1 MENRGVGTMDKEIF
15 WDLIEKVGQAS
26 NSQGKFTKTINIE
39 LNKLSLEE
47 ILHFQFIYQ
56 TYEIAVL
63 SVPSNLIWTAQ
74 FLINEGKC
82 SNTYAFAGWLIS
94 QGKLSYMSTL
104 KNADYLANIIVP
116 NDKCAYA
123 DFRALGVSA
132 YKKISGIG
140 DKIYA
145 KIENEFWLS
154 TDRIDEKL
162 IIENEIEFSQI
173 IRNRDWNLNDIE
185 TILPNLH
192 RRIKEKPSAR

>member
-1 MENRGVGTMDKEIF
+1 
-15 WDLIEKVGQAS
+15 
-26 NSQGKFTKTINIE
+26 
-39 LNKLSLEE
+39 
-47 ILHFQFIYQ
+47 
-56 TYEIAVL
+56 
-63 SVPSNLIWTAQ
+63 
-74 FLINEGKC
+74 
-82 SNTYAFAGWLIS
+82 
-94 QGKLSYMSTL
+94 MSTL

>member
-1 MENRGVGTMDKEIF
+1 MDKEIF
-15 WDLIEKVGQAS
+15 WDLIETVGKAS
-26 NSQGKFTKTINIE
+26 NSQRKFTNSINIE

-104 KNADYLANIIVP
+104 INADYLANIIVH

-123 DFRALGVSA
+123 DFRKLGVTA
-132 YKKISGIG
+132 YKKLSGIG
-140 DKIYA
+140 DKIYT

-154 TDRIDEKL
+154 PDRIDEKL
-162 IIENEIEFSQI
+162 IIENEIKFSQI